1 MKTKI
6 QTILDTT
13 TGWNNWKSE
22 YYKKVGDQKAEK
34 INQKEY
40 LMLYDSNV
48 EVLPPCTRERK
59 IEQ

>member
-34 INQKEY
+34 
-40 LMLYDSNV
+40 
-48 EVLPPCTRERK
+48 
-59 IEQ
+59 